1 MSDSSCTIDVT
12 RYLAYDN
19 VSTFTGPWTV
29 YFAGGSSDTGT
40 AGSNMQLAV
49 AQGEPDTANKTIQ
62 VRVVT
67 VDDSG
72 NATYTGQTITAR
84 YDFNVP
90 ET

>member
-1 MSDSSCTIDVT
+1 MSNSGCTINVT

-19 VSTFTGPWTV
+19 ASAFTGPWTV
-29 YFAGGSSDTGT
+29 YFAGGSAESTS
-40 AGSNMQLAV
+40 GSVQLAV
-49 AQGEPDTANKTIQ
+49 AQGKPDTANKTIQ

-90 ET
+90 EA